1 MTSEPSQNVSTV
13 GPPVPSVER
22 SSVTGVPPESSR
34 QRFFRRL
41 RQQRLVMVM
50 ILVLLGL
57 ILVAVFAPAIAPYD
71 PSTTDTAN
79 RFAGPSSD
87 HWLGQD
93 ELGRDVLSRLIFGTR
108 ISLIAAAQ
116 AVALA
121 VAIGV
126 PLGLVSGYF
135 GGKVDVLLMRLND
148 AVMSFPALILAIAI
162 VGILGPGLRNAMT
175 AIGVVFSPRIVRVV
189 RGATLSVAQETYIEA
204 ARSLGCSPVFIMRK
218 HVLPNVLSPLVVQIT
233 LTLGLAVLA
242 EASLSF
248 LGLGVQPPDASW
260 GSILGRAFPFLAQS
274 RMNIITPGICIMVV
288 VLAFNIIGDG
298 IRDASGRE
306 RRTE

>member
-1 MTSEPSQNVSTV
+1 MTSEPSQNGTAIGSPAP
-13 GPPVPSVER
+13 GAR
-22 SSVTGVPPESSR
+22 SLAAGVVLPESSR

-41 RQQRLVMVM
+41 RQQRLVLVM
-50 ILVLLGL
+50 ICVLLGL
-57 ILVAVFAPAIAPYD
+57 IMLAIFAPVIAPHD
-71 PSTTDTAN
+71 PTTTDTAN
-79 RFAGPSSD
+79 RFAGPSVN

-93 ELGRDVLSRLIFGTR
+93 ELGRDVASRLIFGSR
-108 ISLIAAAQ
+108 ISIIAAVQ

-126 PLGLVSGYF
+126 PIGLVSGYF
-135 GGKVDVLLMRLND
+135 GGTVDVFLMRVND
-148 AVMSFPALILAIAI
+148 AIMSFPALILAIAI

-248 LGLGVQPPDASW
+248 LGLGVQPPEASW
-260 GSILGRAFPFLAQS
+260 GSILGRAFPFLAQN
-274 RMNIITPGICIMVV
+274 RLNIVTPGICIMLI
-288 VLAFNIIGDG
+288 VLAFNIVGDG

-306 RRTE
+306 RRTG